1 MGEKRPFVSAIV
13 VAAGSAS
20 RMEGIDKQFAPVG
33 GIPCLARTLLCFEEC
48 REIGEIV
55 VVTRE
60 ESIAKVADLCAR
72 WRLAKVSQIVRGG
85 ESRQQS
91 AAIGL
96 ACLDG
101 RCQYLAVH
109 DGARPLCDK
118 ALIRRVLRDAIAH
131 GGAAAAVP
139 VKDTIKVRGE
149 DGFIDSTPDRATLF
163 ACQTPQIFE
172 VGTYRRAM
180 EEALAQGRDY
190 TDDCQLF
197 ESAGRRVYLS
207 QGSYQNIKI
216 TTPEDLALCE
226 QILAVRGE

>member
-33 GIPCLARTLLCFEEC
+33 GIPCLARALLCFEEC

-72 WRLAKVSQIVRGG
+72 WRLGKVSQIVRGG

-91 AAIGL
+91 AAIG
-96 ACLDG
+96 
-101 RCQYLAVH
+101 
-109 DGARPLCDK
+109 
-118 ALIRRVLRDAIAH
+118 
-131 GGAAAAVP
+131 
-139 VKDTIKVRGE
+139 RGPE
-149 DGFIDSTPDRATLF
+149 GFIASPPDRATLF

-172 VGTYRRAM
+172 VEAYRRAM
-180 EEALAQGRDY
+180 EEAFAQGRDY

-197 ESAGRRVYLS
+197 ESAGQRVYLS
-207 QGSYQNIKI
+207 QGSYDNIKI

>member
-33 GIPCLARTLLCFEEC
+33 GIPCLARALLCFEEC

-85 ESRQQS
+85 E
-91 AAIGL
+91 
-96 ACLDG
+96 

>member
-33 GIPCLARTLLCFEEC
+33 GIPCLARALLCFEEC

-109 DGARPLCDK
+109 
-118 ALIRRVLRDAIAH
+118 
-131 GGAAAAVP
+131 
-139 VKDTIKVRGE
+139 
-149 DGFIDSTPDRATLF
+149 DSTPDRATLF